1 MISHSLALLLEINVK
16 SKCISCGRRI
26 HAVIHTCRNGRTA
39 YLRGETIVAEIGE
52 GVLRREINTQVLD
65 TRYLRHIVSQLHIL
79 DTDERSIFHVERVAL
94 HREGRVEGLRRRI
107 IGLRVG
113 GRPSVLVVVEVVV
126 GVREHTAVHTLLVQ
140 NLVSYIGCERDGEV
154 EALDVEAEVETE
166 HQRRNSAT
174 EIGLILLV
182 DHLVAI
188 LVFVFEVSG
197 IFDDLRE
204 QFFPYFWNKIMQ
216 KEIISSEP
224 FTIWEKYVPLFRYY
238 RNLDRHDI
246 KGLLTSTARRQ
257 VKGYQGKDKQWDGT
271 EFRKIEIARYA
282 ETEKAIKL
290 FDEYLAKAREEGI
303 KIILVY
309 TPIYIG
315 VTQKLDHPEK
325 MHARY
330 QEFADRYNIPI
341 LDYSD
346 MEICNDTTYF
356 YNAMHLNKL
365 GAEIFSDSLANDIK
379 RLEEDGL
386 LK

>member
-1 MISHSLALLLEINVK
+1 MKKFLCSILWFVVPTYVILAIGDYLFS
-16 SKCISCGRRI
+16 SKAIESNLFHIESWYDLVQGKI
-26 HAVIHTCRNGRTA
+26 DADI
-39 YLRGETIVAEIGE
+39 IVMGNSRAFVHVDPI
-52 GVLRREINTQVLD
+52 
-65 TRYLRHIVSQLHIL
+65 IL
-79 DTDERSIFHVERVAL
+79 DSILGKSAYNLAFDGSSINRQIEKYNIFRKYNRKPEL
-94 HREGRVEGLRRRI
+94 I
-107 IGLRVG
+107 I
-113 GRPSVLVVVEVVV
+113 
-126 GVREHTAVHTLLVQ
+126 Q
-140 NLVSYIGCERDGEV
+140 NIDYITLVSMVGYE
-154 EALDVEAEVETE
+154 
-166 HQRRNSAT
+166 
-174 EIGLILLV
+174 
-182 DHLVAI
+182 
-188 LVFVFEVSG
+188 
-197 IFDDLRE
+197 RE

-303 KIILVY
+303 KIIFVY